1 MKTLR
6 TIVTLIEQFAMS
18 YVMVAV
24 IDQAFYDWTPWYGLK
39 SQAATWGFAAI
50 VFVGK
55 MAIEKLNIEKKEVE
69 LI

>member
-39 SQAATWGFAAI
+39 SQAATWGIAAI
-50 VFVGK
+50 VFIGK

>member
-39 SQAATWGFAAI
+39 SQAATWGLALGLMVVRTI
-50 VFVGK
+50 
-55 MAIEKLNIEKKEVE
+55 IEKLNIEKKEVK